1 MNLCF
6 ECGSKVSADD
16 KFCSACGTMIIEADR
31 KQGLKQES
39 IKKCRECSEENLHV
53 ERKCTYCGAIFT
65 GNEEIFLRDV
75 PNKEE
80 IINTSETKKIKIKKA
95 VRSMSSVPETQGL
108 ETWKLA
114 SIIISAVIV
123 GIFIIIIYAD
133 QNTIPEPSQ
142 NISTQPQQ
150 NPQIDLARFDE
161 INQLERDIAQ
171 DNQNSEKL
179 LRLANLTH
187 DAGLFEKSIKTYE
200 DYLKIKPGD
209 TDARVDMGVC
219 YFEQKNYSKAEE
231 IFLAAIKQSPKHQI
245 AHLNLGV
252 VNLSKGEIEKAKDW
266 LQKCIALGEHTD
278 VGHRASELLK
288 TH

>member
-1 MNLCF
+1 
-6 ECGSKVSADD
+6 
-16 KFCSACGTMIIEADR
+16 
-31 KQGLKQES
+31 
-39 IKKCRECSEENLHV
+39 
-53 ERKCTYCGAIFT
+53 
-65 GNEEIFLRDV
+65 
-75 PNKEE
+75 
-80 IINTSETKKIKIKKA
+80 
-95 VRSMSSVPETQGL
+95 MSSVPESQGL
-108 ETWKLA
+108 KTWKLA

-150 NPQIDLARFDE
+150 NPQINLAQFDE
-161 INQLERDIAQ
+161 INQLEKDIAK

-200 DYLKIKPGD
+200 DYLKIKPDD

-266 LQKCIALGEHTD
+266 LQKCVALGEHTD